1 MTCQL
6 KARADGP
13 LGGGAAQGRGG
24 GGLHLDGAAIHGP
37 PDHLAV
43 SLLARVPPAGD
54 ADDDGAPEAGRASKH
69 ELRAGSGV
77 EGWSVGPHL
86 ATAPA
91 KAVSSRTTAT
101 SRLGEVST

>member
-54 ADDDGAPEAGRASKH
+54 ADSLAEGVAGAV
-69 ELRAGSGV
+69 L
-77 EGWSVGPHL
+77 
-86 ATAPA
+86 
-91 KAVSSRTTAT
+91 
-101 SRLGEVST
+101 